1 MMTTFYRSCQA
12 APAKETDDEDQ
23 KDGDSID
30 SEETLELPGKGD
42 SNLDRELLDVCDD
55 VASDAADV
63 ESVVDKP
70 GDDSTNEDDKS
81 TNLRTLY
88 WAAVHEAQKRIKREF
103 PDLSGREVL
112 KRARAER
119 LGCIYLLKSIFEKV
133 LRRSTNFDVVGSSF
147 H

>member
-1 MMTTFYRSCQA
+1 M
-12 APAKETDDEDQ
+12 
-23 KDGDSID
+23 
-30 SEETLELPGKGD
+30 
-42 SNLDRELLDVCDD
+42 DRELRDVWDD